1 MAGPDVGELLA
12 ALALENG
19 SDVVDR
25 SSFVPLDQR
34 MEALRAWHSSNNS
47 SSSGGDAGGSSEAS
61 S

>member
-12 ALALENG
+12 ALALESG

-25 SSFVPLDQR
+25 SSFVALPQR
-34 MEALRAWHSSNNS
+34 MEGLRAWLSSN
-47 SSSGGDAGGSSEAS
+47 AGSSAAADS